1 MGKKRKKKPSKRGQ
15 KKGRPYTP
23 QAKQTR
29 IMARHIAG
37 QSDREIAE
45 KEGIHRGTVSRIRNS
60 TENAM
65 LLQEFRNKV
74 LDIVPKAL
82 KALAYHVGKKNLQAT
97 IETLYGARVLI
108 QRHEVEKVEEPVR
121 SYDYT
126 KAEFFAVHGR
136 LPLQAELEEFEK
148 SLPIEPLVKD
158 DTPVQ

>member
-1 MGKKRKKKPSKRGQ
+1 
-15 KKGRPYTP
+15 
-23 QAKQTR
+23 
-29 IMARHIAG
+29 
-37 QSDREIAE
+37 
-45 KEGIHRGTVSRIRNS
+45 
-60 TENAM
+60 M

-121 SYDYT
+121 TFDYT

-136 LPLQAELEEFEK
+136 LPLRPSWK
-148 SLPIEPLVKD
+148 SLRKLCPLSRW
-158 DTPVQ
+158 